1 MSLYNVIPRRCH
13 STPHVLQLY
22 WLPIKYRIE
31 CKVLTF
37 AFKNN
42 FYCQPSISFTSY
54 RPSQSLISDSKS
66 FSFSPDKHQILRP
79 AMFRFQAPTTWN
91 WIPTCIVTQV
101 TLTFSHP
108 SNSDSVLLSLLNN
121 NSLLSCEYCEESC
134 FLASYMFM
142 SVIFVCMCQLSLL

>member
-31 CKVLTF
+31 CKILTF
-37 AFKNN
+37 AFKNTFIAN
-42 FYCQPSISFTSY
+42 RLSLSPPTDLRNLSY
-54 RPSQSLISDSKS
+54 PTARASLY
-66 FSFSPDKHQILRP
+66 SPDKHQILRP
-79 AMFRFQAPTTWN
+79 AIFRFQAPTTWN

-101 TLTFSHP
+101 TLTSSHP